1 MKAPYKKKQK
11 AHKKKTESTKN
22 KTHQKTERIKK
33 NSSWS
38 SRLAAV
44 LPYSI

>member
-1 MKAPYKKKQK
+1 MEAARKKKQK
-11 AHKKKTESTKN
+11 AQKKTK
-22 KTHQKTERIKK
+22 RIKK